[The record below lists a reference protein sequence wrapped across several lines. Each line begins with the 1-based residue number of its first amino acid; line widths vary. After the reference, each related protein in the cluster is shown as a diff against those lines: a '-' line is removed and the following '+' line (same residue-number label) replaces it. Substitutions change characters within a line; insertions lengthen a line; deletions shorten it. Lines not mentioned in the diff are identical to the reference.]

1 MDEKTFRDE
10 LRHIRKTLRSVDAS
24 AYANFAAPQITDKM
38 EELAG
43 LIDGYLNESDYTE
56 SDFTSDVIAFMEF
69 LASDE
74 VARFSEGSD
83 LQLSMLQTALLN
95 YVDSLNCF
103 DVAQED

>member
-1 MDEKTFRDE
+1 
-10 LRHIRKTLRSVDAS
+10 
-24 AYANFAAPQITDKM
+24 
-38 EELAG
+38 
-43 LIDGYLNESDYTE
+43 
-56 SDFTSDVIAFMEF
+56 MEF

-74 VARFSEGSD
+74 VARFSEGSE

>member
-1 MDEKTFRDE
+1 MHEEVFKE
-10 LRHIRKTLRSVDAS
+10 MLRCIRNEMRVADGVACEG
-24 AYANFAAPQITDKM
+24 FAAKQIAEKM

-43 LIDGYLNESDYTE
+43 LIDGYLNESDYTQG
-56 SDFTSDVIAFMEF
+56 DFAENILSVMEF

-74 VARFSEGSD
+74 AARFSEGSE

-103 DVAQED
+103 EVAQED

>member
-1 MDEKTFRDE
+1 MHEEIFKE
-10 LRHIRKTLRSVDAS
+10 QLRCIRNELRSVDTDFYAS
-24 AYANFAAPQITDKM
+24 LAAAQIAGKM

-43 LIDGYLNESDYTE
+43 LIDGYLNESDYTQ
-56 SDFTSDVIAFMEF
+56 SDFAEDMLSVMEF

>member
-1 MDEKTFRDE
+1 MDKEVFKE
-10 LRHIRKTLRSVDAS
+10 MLRCI
-24 AYANFAAPQITDKM
+24 N
-38 EELAG
+38 
-43 LIDGYLNESDYTE
+43 GYLNEGDYTQG
-56 SDFTSDVIAFMEF
+56 DFAEDILSVMEF

-74 VARFSEGSD
+74 VARFSEGSE

>member
-1 MDEKTFRDE
+1 M
-10 LRHIRKTLRSVDAS
+10 
-24 AYANFAAPQITDKM
+24 
-38 EELAG
+38 
-43 LIDGYLNESDYTE
+43 IDGYLNEKDYTQN
-56 SDFTSDVIAFMEF
+56 DFADDVLTVMEF

-95 YVDSLNCF
+95 YVDSLDCF

>member
-1 MDEKTFRDE
+1 MDEKDFRDE
-10 LRHIRKTLRSVDAS
+10 LRFFRNVLLKADSVT
-24 AYANFAAPQITDKM
+24 YAGFAAPKIADKM

-43 LIDGYLNESDYTE
+43 LIDGYLNESDYTQN
-56 SDFTSDVIAFMEF
+56 DFAEDMLSVMEF

-74 VARFSEGSD
+74 VARFSDGSD

-103 DVAQED
+103 DVAQVD

>member
-1 MDEKTFRDE
+1 MDEEIFKEQLRCIRNE
-10 LRHIRKTLRSVDAS
+10 LRAVDTDFYAS
-24 AYANFAAPQITDKM
+24 LSAAQIAGKM

-43 LIDGYLNESDYTE
+43 LIDGYLNESDYTQD
-56 SDFTSDVIAFMEF
+56 DFADDMLTVMEF